1 LEKND
6 FLSNKK
12 SKSEI
17 VKVILQT
24 LEEFGFDETAA
35 ALVVESG
42 IEVDCKPMR
51 DF

>member
-1 LEKND
+1 MLLEKND

-24 LEEFGFDETAA
+24 LEELGLDETAA

-42 IEVDCKPMR
+42 IEVECK
-51 DF
+51 